1 LPRKLNLILEQ
12 AAMTTKT
19 LNRTLA
25 FVAGGLFF
33 ASLQAGA
40 AELLVTPVTGK
51 SGNASVA
58 LDIVSD
64 GNVSGFQFSVNLGK
78 VAARSADLS
87 KCVADLP
94 AGFSGECRLADGK
107 VNVFVLADKM
117 ISLPAGPVSVGS
129 IGFAASDMAKAGGA
143 KFNIENL
150 EFVDA
155 KGQVLPAASS
165 VE

>member
-1 LPRKLNLILEQ
+1 
-12 AAMTTKT
+12 MTTKS

-25 FVAGGLFF
+25 LVAGGLIF
-33 ASLQAGA
+33 ASTQVGA
-40 AELLVTPVTGK
+40 AELLVTPVQAKG
-51 SGNASVA
+51 GNASVA

-78 VAARSADLS
+78 GAARSADLS

-94 AGFSGECRLADGK
+94 AGFSGECRLNKGV

-117 ISLPAGPVSVGS
+117 TALPAGPVSVGS
-129 IGFAASDMAKAGGA
+129 IGFGASDLAKAGGA
-143 KFNIENL
+143 KFTIENL
-150 EFVDA
+150 EFVDV
-155 KGQVLPAASS
+155 KGQVLPATSA